1 MVSEMNR
8 HLFLTGFLLASLFVG
23 CEPTPVEFVIPDGL
37 GDASEPFT
45 FVVEEFPVPSGSRP
59 HDVAP
64 ALDGG
69 VWYTAQ
75 RQEAL
80 GYLDP
85 QTGETRHIFLGDGA
99 APHGVIVGPD
109 GFPWITDGG
118 LNAIVNV
125 DPATEVVS
133 VFPLPV
139 GTSNANLNTA
149 TFDNNGVLWFTGQN
163 GIYGRLD
170 PAVGQVEVF
179 EAPRGRGPYGIA
191 TTPDGEVYY
200 ASLAG
205 SYVGRI
211 DLGSAQVAILEP
223 PTTGQGARRVWSDS
237 GGRLWVSEWNGGR
250 LALYDPA
257 TAEWQEWRLPGNSP
271 QPYAVYVDEEDMVWL
286 SDFGANALVRFD
298 PLTETFEVIELPSPR
313 ANVRQIL
320 GRPGEIWGGE
330 SGADKLVVVRTR

>member
-1 MVSEMNR
+1 MNR
-8 HLFLTGFLLASLFVG
+8 HLLLTGFLLASLFVG

-37 GDASEPFT
+37 GDANEPFT

-59 HDVAP
+59 HDVTP

-125 DPATEVVS
+125 DPATDMVS

-149 TFDNNGVLWFTGQN
+149 TFDNNSVLWFTGQN

-200 ASLAG
+200 
-205 SYVGRI
+205 
-211 DLGSAQVAILEP
+211 
-223 PTTGQGARRVWSDS
+223 
-237 GGRLWVSEWNGGR
+237 VS
-250 LALYDPA
+250 
-257 TAEWQEWRLPGNSP
+257 
-271 QPYAVYVDEEDMVWL
+271 L

-298 PLTETFEVIELPSPR
+298 PVTETFEVIELPSPR

-330 SGADKLVVVRTR
+330 SGADKLVVVRTRFGLTGGFQTASKA